1 MNKNRIALLSL
12 SAVILLLSSIRVLAQ
27 KSENIIF
34 AGLGIHEFTDYSSMG
49 IYSKI
54 GYGYDYLLGNNWSVM
69 PVFSLAYKGCSE
81 YTLPSSSSASSL
93 YFEVPVRL
101 YYTIPVAERT
111 TIAFGAGPYAAIGII
126 GDVFDKNTYGSSDCK
141 RFDLGITPAVEVHFN
156 RYRLGID
163 ADFGILNLN
172 NRETSSK
179 VHSRGFALTF
189 GYSI

>member
-1 MNKNRIALLSL
+1 MKKTVFLVLLCLLSFL
-12 SAVILLLSSIRVLAQ
+12 ATAQ
-27 KSENIIF
+27 KRGNIIF
-34 AGLGIHEFTDYSSMG
+34 AGLGIHEFTEYSSMG

-54 GYGYDYLLGNNWSVM
+54 GYGYDYSLSSNWSVI
-69 PVFSLAYKGCSE
+69 PALSLAYKGCSE
-81 YTLPSSSSASSL
+81 NTLPSSSSASSL

-111 TIAFGAGPYAAIGII
+111 MIAFDAGPYAAIGII

-156 RYRLGID
+156 RYSLGID

-172 NRETSSK
+172 NQETRSK

-189 GYSI
+189 KYEI